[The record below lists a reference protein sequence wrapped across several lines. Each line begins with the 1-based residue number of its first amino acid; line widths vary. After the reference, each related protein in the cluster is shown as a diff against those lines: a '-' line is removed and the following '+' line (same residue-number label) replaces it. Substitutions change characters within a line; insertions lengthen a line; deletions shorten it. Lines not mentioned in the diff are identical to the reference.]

1 MTKRSRDVIAG
12 VDTHGR
18 THHAAVIDLQ
28 GRRLADAE
36 FTACSDGY
44 RRLLA
49 WVRRH
54 GRLHAVGVEG
64 TGTYGA
70 GPTRH
75 AARPPSGTA
84 GAGARPSQARDWRRR
99 SP

>member
-36 FTACSDGY
+36 FTAC
-44 RRLLA
+44 RR
-49 WVRRH
+49 
-54 GRLHAVGVEG
+54 
-64 TGTYGA
+64 
-70 GPTRH
+70 P
-75 AARPPSGTA
+75 
-84 GAGARPSQARDWRRR
+84 WRRTQASNLR
-99 SP
+99 